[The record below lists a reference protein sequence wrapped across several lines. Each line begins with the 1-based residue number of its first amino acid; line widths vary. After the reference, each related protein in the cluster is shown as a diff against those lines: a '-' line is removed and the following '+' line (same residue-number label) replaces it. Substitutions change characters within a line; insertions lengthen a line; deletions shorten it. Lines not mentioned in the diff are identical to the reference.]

1 MQGYSPLHA
10 SLLRGPRPPGAAVP
24 AEPLEEQDDSEAAAV
39 FPATAPPS
47 AAERRLAFGVVLIS
61 AVAFLLIAPFAR
73 VQLAPVWA
81 FIPIYQSALAINDL
95 VTGVLLLAQFWILR
109 RRALLVLAS
118 GYLFTAAMAVAHAL
132 TFPGL
137 FAPAGLLGAGPQS
150 TAWLYMFWHAGLPLL
165 VIVYART
172 ADAGTPPAAAPA
184 RAVLLAVLAV
194 LAAAAALTTLATA
207 GQALLP
213 AIMRGNAYTSAMI
226 FVVTSTWLL
235 SVLALLALWRRPHR
249 TMLDLWLMVVMWA
262 WIFDIALSAVLN
274 GGRFD
279 LGFYAG
285 RIYGL
290 LAATFVLAV
299 LLVGTASLYARL
311 VQLLGAEQRQR
322 RRESRLRQRIFETS
336 QDLIVLCDGRGT
348 LMQVSP
354 SCEKI
359 LGHCADAM
367 TGLPA
372 ERFVLAD
379 DVGKVR
385 REIAALRARGRGSF
399 DCRFVHTD
407 GRPVPLSWSGV
418 WSDSDRQYYFIGRDV
433 TERLQLEQQLRQA
446 QKMEAIGQLTG
457 GIAHDFNN
465 ILSVII
471 GTTEMVAE
479 RTRGDAQLSALVSQI
494 DEAAERGAQ
503 LVRRMLT
510 AARRK
515 PVEPCLLDVNEAVRR
530 VGALLERTIG
540 ENIDLRTGLEAAPW
554 PTLLDPYQLEDA
566 ILNLAVN
573 ARDAMPAGGRLMIET
588 ANVVLD
594 EDYAAQNAG
603 VRPGE
608 YVAVSVSDSGT
619 GIAPELVER
628 VFEPFF
634 TTKDTGKGTG
644 LGLSM
649 VYAFVKQSQGHVK
662 IYSEVGHG
670 TSVKLY
676 FPRAEGTAREEAR
689 PARPAAALPTGSET
703 ILVVEDNDLV
713 RGTAVAALEGLGYRV
728 LQASDGAAAIRVLE
742 GAEHI
747 DLVLSDMVMPN
758 AVSGE
763 DVARAARR
771 LRPGIRALL
780 TSGYSERFMALSA
793 GPLAGIPMLTKPYRR
808 EGLAKAVREALRA
821 GSQTEPA
828 H

>member
-1 MQGYSPLHA
+1 
-10 SLLRGPRPPGAAVP
+10 
-24 AEPLEEQDDSEAAAV
+24 
-39 FPATAPPS
+39 
-47 AAERRLAFGVVLIS
+47 
-61 AVAFLLIAPFAR
+61 
-73 VQLAPVWA
+73 
-81 FIPIYQSALAINDL
+81 
-95 VTGVLLLAQFWILR
+95 
-109 RRALLVLAS
+109 
-118 GYLFTAAMAVAHAL
+118 
-132 TFPGL
+132 
-137 FAPAGLLGAGPQS
+137 
-150 TAWLYMFWHAGLPLL
+150 
-165 VIVYART
+165 
-172 ADAGTPPAAAPA
+172 
-184 RAVLLAVLAV
+184 
-194 LAAAAALTTLATA
+194 
-207 GQALLP
+207 
-213 AIMRGNAYTSAMI
+213 
-226 FVVTSTWLL
+226 
-235 SVLALLALWRRPHR
+235 
-249 TMLDLWLMVVMWA
+249 
-262 WIFDIALSAVLN
+262 
-274 GGRFD
+274 
-279 LGFYAG
+279 
-285 RIYGL
+285 
-290 LAATFVLAV
+290 
-299 LLVGTASLYARL
+299 
-311 VQLLGAEQRQR
+311 
-322 RRESRLRQRIFETS
+322 
-336 QDLIVLCDGRGT
+336 
-348 LMQVSP
+348 
-354 SCEKI
+354 
-359 LGHCADAM
+359 
-367 TGLPA
+367 
-372 ERFVLAD
+372 
-379 DVGKVR
+379 
-385 REIAALRARGRGSF
+385 
-399 DCRFVHTD
+399 
-407 GRPVPLSWSGV
+407 
-418 WSDSDRQYYFIGRDV
+418 
-433 TERLQLEQQLRQA
+433 
-446 QKMEAIGQLTG
+446 
-457 GIAHDFNN
+457 
-465 ILSVII
+465 
-471 GTTEMVAE
+471 MVAE